1 MKKLT
6 GQPDKKIFMQALKN
20 IVPEFWD
27 HRERVAGKKG
37 QQYIF
42 RSKWYLLIKVTFVL
56 TIVPLVL
63 STIYFYRTNRAE
75 AITDLLA
82 ETRVLTA
89 GVAADMHIFFDQYL
103 STLQIIKSQYS
114 PAELKNRYILK
125 KIFDSVRKTSTQFS
139 GLAIIEKNSSVVC
152 AYGNNPRSDYGRII
166 LPETCNKEEK
176 RHTGYITGSDGKP
189 MIFVRLVLEHSDHNC
204 LFIAGFIE
212 PEAIA
217 EFLHHFRV
225 KEILDIYLLD
235 HNNTLL
241 TESSFLGGPGAKPV
255 INMVNEDLPLAF
267 ITTSPKT
274 SDHKDNFLFSGIS
287 KIDNTQI
294 KLGILMSN
302 QSFKI
307 FMSRI
312 RSHIITM
319 TFFSL
324 LFVFIAVL
332 WLVTNVVQ
340 VLYRADKVR
349 QVYLTKAARNSKMAS
364 IGQLAAGVAHEI
376 NNPLA
381 IINEKAG
388 FLMDLFSFQE
398 EYKADTRLTDAVDSI
413 IRAVKRAG
421 TITHRLLGFAR
432 KTDSCAEPI
441 NLEETVQEVIG
452 FVRKEAE
459 YKSININIHIPPS
472 IPQIITDR
480 GKLQQILINLV
491 TNAIAA
497 LDEHGTLTIRARNNK
512 DNESIEL
519 YVEDNGCGIPLEN
532 QKKVF
537 EPFFTT
543 KAKIGGTG
551 LGLALTYGL
560 IRDLHGTLE
569 LESQPDVGTTF
580 TITLPYE
587 INTKESY
594 EYSAG
599 R

>member
-1 MKKLT
+1 
-6 GQPDKKIFMQALKN
+6 
-20 IVPEFWD
+20 
-27 HRERVAGKKG
+27 
-37 QQYIF
+37 
-42 RSKWYLLIKVTFVL
+42 
-56 TIVPLVL
+56 
-63 STIYFYRTNRAE
+63 
-75 AITDLLA
+75 
-82 ETRVLTA
+82 
-89 GVAADMHIFFDQYL
+89 
-103 STLQIIKSQYS
+103 
-114 PAELKNRYILK
+114 
-125 KIFDSVRKTSTQFS
+125 
-139 GLAIIEKNSSVVC
+139 
-152 AYGNNPRSDYGRII
+152 
-166 LPETCNKEEK
+166 
-176 RHTGYITGSDGKP
+176 
-189 MIFVRLVLEHSDHNC
+189 
-204 LFIAGFIE
+204 
-212 PEAIA
+212 
-217 EFLHHFRV
+217 
-225 KEILDIYLLD
+225 
-235 HNNTLL
+235 
-241 TESSFLGGPGAKPV
+241 
-255 INMVNEDLPLAF
+255 
-267 ITTSPKT
+267 
-274 SDHKDNFLFSGIS
+274 
-287 KIDNTQI
+287 
-294 KLGILMSN
+294 
-302 QSFKI
+302 
-307 FMSRI
+307 
-312 RSHIITM
+312 M

>member
-1 MKKLT
+1 MKKQT

-20 IVPEFWD
+20 MIPEFWD

-75 AITDLLA
+75 TITDLLA

-114 PAELKNRYILK
+114 PDELENRHILE
-125 KIFDSVRKTSTQFS
+125 KIFNSVRKTSTRFS
-139 GLAIIEKNSSVVC
+139 GLAVVGKDAKLICSYGSNPATDYKPMAIEICTRKN
-152 AYGNNPRSDYGRII
+152 
-166 LPETCNKEEK
+166 K
-176 RHTGYITGSDGKP
+176 RYTGHITGSDGRP
-189 MIFVRLVLEHSDHNC
+189 IIFVSLGLEHSGRHKG

-212 PEAIA
+212 PKAVA
-217 EFLHHFRV
+217 GFLRNLRV
-225 KEILDIYLLD
+225 KEILDIYLMD
-235 HNNTLL
+235 RNNILL
-241 TESSFLGGPGAKPV
+241 TESLFLGGPGSKSA
-255 INMVNEDLPLAF
+255 INIKVSDLPSSF
-267 ITTSPKT
+267 VTNNPKSSGHT
-274 SDHKDNFLFSGIS
+274 ENFLFSGIS
-287 KIDNTQI
+287 RIDNTEM

-302 QSFKI
+302 RSFEA

-398 EYKADTRLTDAVDSI
+398 EYKADARLTEALDSI

-432 KTDSCAEPI
+432 KTDSCAESI
-441 NLEETVQEVIG
+441 SIEETVREVIG

-472 IPQIITDR
+472 IPKIITDR

-569 LESQPDVGTTF
+569 LESQPDVGTSF

-587 INTKESY
+587 INTKELS
-594 EYSAG
+594 
-599 R
+599 